1 MKKRG
6 AQFSRRID
14 PHAGLHA
21 IAMHHRLDDEQQAD
35 LGVALRVNLEAMRT
49 GRADESA
56 FHTIAAAVNV
66 SMVLCERGKGANYL
80 PDIMQAQTSLLRLWQ
95 RGKNTG
101 RWLFDGPGWQH
112 VNHAIDLHEAQLA
125 NVTRREA
132 SEAMREVIGRI
143 NSGLICEEQRT

>member
-1 MKKRG
+1 MRKRG

-14 PHAGLHA
+14 PHAGLQA

-35 LGVALRVNLEAMRT
+35 LGVALHVNLESMRT

-66 SMVLCERGKGANYL
+66 SMVLCERGNGTNYL

-95 RGKNTG
+95 RGKKTG
-101 RWLFDGPGWQH
+101 RWLFDGGGWQH
-112 VNHAIDLHEAQLA
+112 VKHAIDIHEAQLA

-132 SEAMREVIGRI
+132 SDAMREVMRRI
-143 NSGLICEEQRT
+143 NRGLVCKEQSV